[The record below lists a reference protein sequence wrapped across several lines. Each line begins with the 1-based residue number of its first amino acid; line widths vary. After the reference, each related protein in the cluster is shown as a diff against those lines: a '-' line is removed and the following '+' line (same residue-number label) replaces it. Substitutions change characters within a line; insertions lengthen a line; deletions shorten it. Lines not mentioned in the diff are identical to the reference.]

1 MPGCRFFAVKS
12 TWPVCRYFIV
22 KCNTEEN
29 VRLSAEHGVWA
40 TSRSNERKLN
50 EAFAST
56 EHVLLIFS
64 VNESQHF
71 QVGVPLFPLRACNTG
86 DRLLFPQVQ
95 CRFGD
100 KVPNVF
106 SQS

>member
-1 MPGCRFFAVKS
+1 M
-12 TWPVCRYFIV
+12 
-22 KCNTEEN
+22 
-29 VRLSAEHGVWA
+29 RLSAEHGVWA

-71 QVGVPLFPLRACNTG
+71 QVCAPPHAGTGVCSLCSLETS
-86 DRLLFPQVQ
+86 LLGASCLLHVALAPVETATSAAPPGI
-95 CRFGD
+95 RMPGGHPAWTRGIG
-100 KVPNVF
+100 KGL
-106 SQS
+106 